1 MALNESCR
9 PELDLSRPEEL
20 AALYLRVATTLERSA
35 GLADQ
40 HAAYL
45 FSKNREQLASVELER
60 AERAR
65 TASRRCRDLAARNPI
80 TAGRSSAQA

>member
-9 PELDLSRPEEL
+9 PELDLSRPEGL

-45 FSKNREQLASVELER
+45 FSKNREQLASVLPVL
-60 AERAR
+60 AEV
-65 TASRRCRDLAARNPI
+65 LVAAA
-80 TAGRSSAQA
+80 AG